1 MLPQFYRINTGV
13 VVVKVTGNRY
23 FLFTSNMTNF
33 LSLKFDCSLKIKE
46 YRNVTVTCYLLPQER
61 KVEMTAKQYLQQA
74 YRLNELINSDL
85 AELEQLRVLAT
96 SVSSPNLS
104 GMPSGG
110 SRNTEPAFV
119 RAIEK
124 IYDLE
129 KVINAEIDR
138 FVDLKKEI
146 RIVINQVP
154 DNSQKLV
161 LKLRYIQFLKW
172 ESVAAEMDLSLKQ
185 VHRIHNEA
193 LKNVK
198 LPFTETK

>member
-1 MLPQFYRINTGV
+1 
-13 VVVKVTGNRY
+13 
-23 FLFTSNMTNF
+23 
-33 LSLKFDCSLKIKE
+33 
-46 YRNVTVTCYLLPQER
+46 
-61 KVEMTAKQYLQQA
+61 MTAKQYLQQA

-129 KVINAEIDR
+129 KVINSEIEGPTNSPTILPDTIHTNGVTKIST
-138 FVDLKKEI
+138 FVF
-146 RIVINQVP
+146 P
-154 DNSQKLV
+154 
-161 LKLRYIQFLKW
+161 
-172 ESVAAEMDLSLKQ
+172 
-185 VHRIHNEA
+185 
-193 LKNVK
+193 
-198 LPFTETK
+198 ETKRPT

>member
-1 MLPQFYRINTGV
+1 
-13 VVVKVTGNRY
+13 
-23 FLFTSNMTNF
+23 
-33 LSLKFDCSLKIKE
+33 
-46 YRNVTVTCYLLPQER
+46 
-61 KVEMTAKQYLQQA
+61 MTAKQYLRQA

-85 AELEQLRVLAT
+85 AELEQLKVLSR

-104 GMPSGG
+104 GMPSSGT
-110 SRNTEPAFV
+110 RKQEAPFV
-119 RAIEK
+119 NAVMKIIE
-124 IYDLE
+124 LE
-129 KVINAEIDR
+129 KVIDAEIDR

-146 RIVINQVP
+146 RDVINKVP

>member
-1 MLPQFYRINTGV
+1 
-13 VVVKVTGNRY
+13 
-23 FLFTSNMTNF
+23 
-33 LSLKFDCSLKIKE
+33 
-46 YRNVTVTCYLLPQER
+46 
-61 KVEMTAKQYLQQA
+61 MTAKQYLRRA
-74 YRLNELINSDL
+74 YRLNDLINSDL
-85 AELEQLRVLAT
+85 AELEQLKVLST

-104 GMPSGG
+104 GMPSSGT
-110 SRNTEPAFV
+110 RKQEAPFV
-119 RAIEK
+119 NAVMKIIE
-124 IYDLE
+124 LE
-129 KVINAEIDR
+129 KVIDAEIDH

-146 RIVINQVP
+146 RDVINKVP

-198 LPFTETK
+198 LPYTETM

>member
-1 MLPQFYRINTGV
+1 
-13 VVVKVTGNRY
+13 
-23 FLFTSNMTNF
+23 
-33 LSLKFDCSLKIKE
+33 
-46 YRNVTVTCYLLPQER
+46 
-61 KVEMTAKQYLQQA
+61 MTAKQYLRQA

-85 AELEQLRVLAT
+85 AELEQLKVLSR

-104 GMPSGG
+104 GMPSSGT
-110 SRNTEPAFV
+110 RKQEAPFV
-119 RAIEK
+119 NAVMKIIE
-124 IYDLE
+124 LE
-129 KVINAEIDR
+129 KVIDAEIDR

-146 RIVINQVP
+146 RDVINRVP

-198 LPFTETK
+198 LPYTETM

>member
-33 LSLKFDCSLKIKE
+33 LSLKFDCSPKIKE

-124 IYDLE
+124 IIDLE
-129 KVINAEIDR
+129 KVIDAEIDR

-146 RIVINQVP
+146 RTVINQVP

>member
-1 MLPQFYRINTGV
+1 
-13 VVVKVTGNRY
+13 
-23 FLFTSNMTNF
+23 
-33 LSLKFDCSLKIKE
+33 
-46 YRNVTVTCYLLPQER
+46 
-61 KVEMTAKQYLQQA
+61 MTAKQYLRQA
-74 YRLNELINSDL
+74 YRLNDLINSDL
-85 AELEQLRVLAT
+85 AELEQLKVLST

-104 GMPSGG
+104 GMPSSGT
-110 SRNTEPAFV
+110 RNQEAPFV
-119 RAIEK
+119 NAVMKIIE
-124 IYDLE
+124 LE
-129 KVINAEIDR
+129 KVIDAEIDR

-146 RIVINQVP
+146 RDVINKVP

-198 LPFTETK
+198 LPYTETM

>member
-1 MLPQFYRINTGV
+1 
-13 VVVKVTGNRY
+13 
-23 FLFTSNMTNF
+23 
-33 LSLKFDCSLKIKE
+33 
-46 YRNVTVTCYLLPQER
+46 
-61 KVEMTAKQYLQQA
+61 MTAKQYLRQA

-85 AELEQLRVLAT
+85 AELEQLKVLSR

-104 GMPSGG
+104 GMPSSGT
-110 SRNTEPAFV
+110 RKQEAPFV
-119 RAIEK
+119 NAVMKIIE
-124 IYDLE
+124 LE
-129 KVINAEIDR
+129 KVIDAEIDR

-146 RIVINQVP
+146 RDVINKVP

-198 LPFTETK
+198 LPYTETM

>member
-1 MLPQFYRINTGV
+1 
-13 VVVKVTGNRY
+13 
-23 FLFTSNMTNF
+23 
-33 LSLKFDCSLKIKE
+33 
-46 YRNVTVTCYLLPQER
+46 
-61 KVEMTAKQYLQQA
+61 MTAKQYLKQA
-74 YRLNELINSDL
+74 YRLNDLINSDL
-85 AELEQLRVLAT
+85 AELEQLKILST

-104 GMPSGG
+104 GMPSSG
-110 SRNTEPAFV
+110 TKKQEAPFV
-119 RAIEK
+119 NAVMKIIE
-124 IYDLE
+124 LE
-129 KVINAEIDR
+129 KVIDAEIDR

-146 RIVINQVP
+146 RDVINKVP

-198 LPFTETK
+198 LPYTETM